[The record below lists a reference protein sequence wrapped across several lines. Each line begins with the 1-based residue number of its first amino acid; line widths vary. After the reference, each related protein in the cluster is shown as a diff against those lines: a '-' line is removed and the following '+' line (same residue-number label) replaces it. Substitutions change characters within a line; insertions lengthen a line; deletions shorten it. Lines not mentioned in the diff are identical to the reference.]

1 MFHHSA
7 NHQYDDIIGLPHHVS
22 ETRPRMSMIDRAAQ
36 FSPFAALTGHKEAVK
51 ETERLTDER
60 IELTDDNKAMLD
72 GKLQLLLEQ
81 LPQRPE
87 VTITY
92 FEPDRKKTGGAYIS
106 VTGVVKKIDAYA
118 QSIVLEDGTEIAI
131 EQLNKIEGEVFDR
144 TDDSM

>member
-1 MFHHSA
+1 MFHHSD
-7 NHQYDDIIGLPHHVS
+7 NHQYDDIIDLPHHVS
-22 ETRPRMSMIDRAAQ
+22 ETRPRMSMTDRAAQ

-60 IELTDDNKAMLD
+60 IELTEENKAMLD
-72 GKLQLLLEQ
+72 GKLQMLLEQ

-106 VTGVVKKIDAYA
+106 VTGVVKKIDEF
-118 QSIVLEDGTEIAI
+118 QRSIMLEDGTEIAI
-131 EQLNKIEGEVFDR
+131 EQLYEIEGNLFE
-144 TDDSM
+144 